1 VSEVAQIV
9 ERFASGRA
17 SIDDR
22 AVTAPAEGG
31 VAAIAQLAQALAEED
46 IELEDLG
53 LRQPTLDD
61 AFLTLTGQHCDP
73 QEQEV
78 AA

>member
-1 VSEVAQIV
+1 MVTEIVA
-9 ERFASGRA
+9 RFASGRPTV
-17 SIDDR
+17 DDR

-31 VAAIAQLAQALAEED
+31 VHAIAGLAEALAEED
-46 IELEDLG
+46 LVIEDLG

-61 AFLTLTGQHCDP
+61 AFLTLTGQKTETA
-73 QEQEV
+73 EQEV